1 MMPRLVFLLSYFI
14 FLMASLQAQDS
25 MLLNRSFRFDDGIYL
40 NYEQFK
46 NNRPAYSME
55 DISMVYVV
63 NPQTLLAQV
72 ASVTLPSEEKLDL
85 SKLWGVCIKGR
96 PFIQVN
102 KERVGKSL
110 ASFAGF
116 SVLGQLCFFTFDVP
130 VEVPVEI
137 KAYNPLTGKPF
148 RSGTIS
154 KTEVRQAQLM
164 MDFQSGEILPFS
176 KNNLLK
182 WVDNDSRIS
191 NLVRSLEPDDGD
203 TLLRALI
210 AYNDR
215 NLLFI
220 KVESRK

>member
-1 MMPRLVFLLSYFI
+1 MLRRCILTGLCFVFSMLN
-14 FLMASLQAQDS
+14 MQAQDS
-25 MLLNRSFRFDDGIYL
+25 VLLNRSFRFEEGVYL

-46 NNRPAYSME
+46 NNRPAYKME
-55 DISMVYVV
+55 DIDMVYVI

-85 SKLWGVCIKGR
+85 SSLWGVSIQGR
-96 PFIQVN
+96 PFIQI
-102 KERVGKSL
+102 KRERVGKTL

-116 SVLGQLCFFTFDVP
+116 RILGQLCFFTFDVP

-154 KTEVRQAQLM
+154 KTEVRQAQLI
-164 MDFQSGEILPFS
+164 MDFQSGQIVPFS
-176 KNNLLK
+176 KPNLLS
-182 WVDNDSRIS
+182 WVEKDNRIS
-191 NLVRSLEPDDGD
+191 SLVRSIEPNDGD

-220 KVESRK
+220 KNRR